1 MEKQSG
7 SAGRI
12 FMILIAVIAWAGLVI
27 QFYVTFTHPNLAEN
41 TPGERISRFFDFFTI
56 LTNLLV
62 AVSLTISL
70 LLPQTALGRFFSSNN
85 VQSAI
90 ALYIVLVG
98 VTYNILLRGT
108 HATEGG
114 AAIAA
119 NEITHVIV
127 PLLYAIY
134 WLFFI
139 PKGSLK
145 WTSPLWWLTYPLV
158 YLPYALIRG
167 SSTGFYPYYFIDI
180 GKLGLPGVMVNVVML
195 LILFFVIGEIFVGID
210 KLMNRTANTDAT

>member
-12 FMILIAVIAWAGLVI
+12 VMILIAVIAWGGLVI

-70 LLPQTALGRFFSSNN
+70 LLPQTELGRFFSSNN

-114 AAIAA
+114 
-119 NEITHVIV
+119 
-127 PLLYAIY
+127 LR
-134 WLFFI
+134 
-139 PKGSLK
+139 SRQMRSR
-145 WTSPLWWLTYPLV
+145 TSSFHCCMPF
-158 YLPYALIRG
+158 
-167 SSTGFYPYYFIDI
+167 TGFSLSQ
-180 GKLGLPGVMVNVVML
+180 K
-195 LILFFVIGEIFVGID
+195 
-210 KLMNRTANTDAT
+210 AA